1 MFMEGSR
8 LCTNCKKKQVI
19 LDEVTGNWVCE
30 ACGVEQE
37 FENFQAHFGGVNG
50 PEGAFVRVGQDIY
63 CQSSD
68 FNYKQNKVYNAQKK
82 IETIA
87 SKLGFS
93 SSRSAEV
100 RLMIDEITEGEFGL
114 GVWFNVL
121 VGACAYVV
129 MRKNKIPIAMREVA
143 SVIEVDLHELGRMVV
158 RVVDFLSLDLPEFDV
173 VSSFERAIQNCPDF
187 AELSRD
193 KKDNMVKQG
202 RFLLQCAEKWFLTT
216 GRQPMPMVV
225 AVLMFV
231 AELNQVKVS
240 IEDVASELHAGIAT
254 CRKRHKELLET
265 LVKVAQVL
273 PWGKNVTVKN
283 IMKNAPSVI
292 QYMEMKSRLEKGK
305 RKKSLQLVVER
316 NLEEIASECLRSQV
330 EYTSDDCRIEYDA
343 QYFDVV
349 DRNAIVNVS
358 RGNLDE
364 LQISLEC
371 LSNSYSKILSE
382 TTLIK
387 AMDDSGVD
395 HRRKK
400 IKTLGLHLYKNWWS
414 GNSDLSK
421 KLSFE
426 QILQKDV
433 GFNGLPPS
441 FVAGQLACKKR
452 REKIRAAKIRI
463 NDIMQSPDALLGD
476 KNDRYFVE
484 RLQAREQR
492 LQEINGRDLNWEDY
506 VIEILLLHQVDEEE
520 IEQGHYRRLL
530 DLHVFDSVSV
540 CDIFSRGKQKK
551 LKGKIA

>member
-1 MFMEGSR
+1 MEGSR
-8 LCTNCKKKQVI
+8 VCTNCKKQRVI
-19 LDEVTGNWVCE
+19 LDEITGNWVCE
-30 ACGVEQE
+30 ACGIQQE

-50 PEGAFVRVGQDIY
+50 PEGAFVRVGQNIY

-82 IETIA
+82 IETIT
-87 SKLGFS
+87 SQLGFS
-93 SSRSAEV
+93 SLRSAEV
-100 RLMIDEITEGEFGL
+100 RLMIDEITKGEFGL

-129 MRKNKIPIAMREVA
+129 MRKNKVPLTMREVA

-173 VSSFERAIQNCPDF
+173 VSSFERAIHSCPDF
-187 AELSRD
+187 TELSSD
-193 KKDNMVKQG
+193 KKDKMLKQG
-202 RFLLQCAEKWFLTT
+202 RFLLQCAEKWFLMT

-225 AVLMFV
+225 AVMMFV
-231 AELNQVKVS
+231 SELNQVKVS
-240 IEDVASELHAGIAT
+240 IEDFASELHVGIVT

-265 LVKVAQVL
+265 LVKAAQVL

-283 IMKNAPSVI
+283 IMKNAPLVI
-292 QYMEMKSRLEKGK
+292 QYMEMKSRSDKGK
-305 RKKSLQLVVER
+305 KRKSLQAVVEH
-316 NLEEIASECLRSQV
+316 NLEEIASECVRSQV
-330 EYTSDDCRIEYDA
+330 EYTSNDSRIEHES

-349 DRNAIVNVS
+349 DRNALVNVGL
-358 RGNLDE
+358 GNLDE

-371 LSNSYSKILSE
+371 LSNSYSKYLSE
-382 TTLIK
+382 TTLMK
-387 AMDDSGVD
+387 AMDDSGVN
-395 HRRKK
+395 HTRKRT
-400 IKTLGLHLYKNWWS
+400 KTLGLHLYKNWWT

-421 KLSFE
+421 KLSLE

-441 FVAGQLACKKR
+441 FVAGQLACKNR
-452 REKIRAAKIRI
+452 REKIRTAKIRI
-463 NDIMQSPDALLGD
+463 NDIVQPPDALLGD

-492 LQEINGRDLNWEDY
+492 MQEINGRDLNWEDY

-520 IEQGHYRRLL
+520 IEQGHYKRLL

-551 LKGKIA
+551 LKGKIV

>member
-1 MFMEGSR
+1 MEGSR

-87 SKLGFS
+87 SQLGFS

-158 RVVDFLSLDLPEFDV
+158 RVVDFLSLDLPKFDV

-187 AELSRD
+187 AEFSRD

-202 RFLLQCAEKWFLTT
+202 RFLCK
-216 GRQPMPMVV
+216 
-225 AVLMFV
+225 
-231 AELNQVKVS
+231 LNQVKVS

-305 RKKSLQLVVER
+305 RRKSLQLVVER

-330 EYTSDDCRIEYDA
+330 EYTSDDCRIEHDA
-343 QYFDVV
+343 QYYDVA

-358 RGNLDE
+358 HDNLDE

-371 LSNSYSKILSE
+371 LSNSYSKFLSE
-382 TTLIK
+382 TTLMK

-452 REKIRAAKIRI
+452 QEKIRVAKIRI
-463 NDIMQSPDALLGD
+463 NDIMQSPDALLVSLSLSHISLSLSGRSD
-476 KNDRYFVE
+476 STTKEEKNSINRYQSSSKLWGPKMDVRSE
-484 RLQAREQR
+484 AMEPESRRVQDPEGTI
-492 LQEINGRDLNWEDY
+492 EGRDPSSRIKCKPASICCRPVWRSCSNS
-506 VIEILLLHQVDEEE
+506 
-520 IEQGHYRRLL
+520 QGRFGRI
-530 DLHVFDSVSV
+530 SSTA
-540 CDIFSRGKQKK
+540 SSKGAQK
-551 LKGKIA
+551 G